1 MSADAM
7 AVASA
12 QLGGMSL
19 AFLAYLKTREHGV
32 ETRVPSQPASGP
44 VLAIFRHHA
53 CTRDIDLVMG
63 DYARGCVAIAADT
76 LAHVSFTHAGA
87 TLWEDV
93 LSCMEG
99 DLPVT
104 VRVLPV
110 PIESFG
116 FGMTI
121 DDRQPLIDEDVV
133 ARGAALCVD
142 RARVRGTASIA
153 ASL

>member
-1 MSADAM
+1 
-7 AVASA
+7 
-12 QLGGMSL
+12 
-19 AFLAYLKTREHGV
+19 
-32 ETRVPSQPASGP
+32 
-44 VLAIFRHHA
+44 
-53 CTRDIDLVMG
+53 MG

-116 FGMTI
+116 FGLTI
-121 DDRQPLIDEDVV
+121 DDRYPLIDEDVV
-133 ARGAALCVD
+133 ARGSSLRGPRSRPRDRFHRSFAL
-142 RARVRGTASIA
+142 T
-153 ASL
+153 